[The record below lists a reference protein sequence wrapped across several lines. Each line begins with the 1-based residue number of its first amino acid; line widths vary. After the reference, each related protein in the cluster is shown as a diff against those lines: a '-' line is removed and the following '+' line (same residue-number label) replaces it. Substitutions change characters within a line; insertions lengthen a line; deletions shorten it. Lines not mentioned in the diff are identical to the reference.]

1 MNFDHVFP
9 TSDIISLISA
19 RLIQISTNDS
29 ILLLHPSAEIGMP
42 SNSCGLFSS
51 PDILN
56 QLQLEPLPSS
66 LNISSS
72 SLRSEWFEKHLAIVL
87 ANYGAKISTRAT
99 FNQTSSNTGEI
110 RGSTSLEGQ
119 ISFNFL
125 HNISI
130 PEANSHRWYCYIHSD
145 PPPPEISIFSRR
157 YDASFES
164 WSIIPIT
171 IPNVFENKIGKG
183 TTHSPNTI
191 DMNLEIAK
199 NYLDTSLS
207 LN

>member
-72 SLRSEWFEKHLAIVL
+72 SLRSEWLEKHLAIVL
-87 ANYGAKISTRAT
+87 ANHGAKISTRAT
-99 FNQTSSNTGEI
+99 FNQSSSNTGEI
-110 RGSTSLEGQ
+110 RGSTSLEGE
-119 ISFNFL
+119 ISFNYL

-145 PPPPEISIFSRR
+145 PPPREISIFSRR
-157 YDASFES
+157 SDASFES
-164 WSIIPIT
+164 WSFKPIT

-191 DMNLEIAK
+191 DMNLEIAR
-199 NYLDTSLS
+199 NYLDSSLS

>member
-1 MNFDHVFP
+1 MIFDHVFP
-9 TSDIISLISA
+9 TSDLISLISA
-19 RLIQISTNDS
+19 RLIQLSTSES

-42 SNSCGLFSS
+42 TNSCGLFSS
-51 PDILN
+51 INILN
-56 QLQLEPLPSS
+56 QLELDPLPSS

-72 SLRSEWFEKHLAIVL
+72 SLRSEWLEKHLAIVL
-87 ANYGAKISTRAT
+87 ANNGAKISTRAT
-99 FNQTSSNTGEI
+99 FIQTSSNTGEI
-110 RGSTSLEGQ
+110 RGSTSLEGE

-130 PEANSHRWYCYIHSD
+130 PDANLHQWYCYIHSN

-157 YDASFES
+157 YDSTFES
-164 WSIIPIT
+164 WSFDPIS
-171 IPNVFENKIGKG
+171 IPNVFENKIGNG
-183 TTHSPNTI
+183 TINSPNTI

-199 NYLDTSLS
+199 NYLDTSLG

>member
-51 PDILN
+51 PEILN

-72 SLRSEWFEKHLAIVL
+72 SLRSEWLEKHLAIVL
-87 ANYGAKISTRAT
+87 ANHGAKISTRAT

-145 PPPPEISIFSRR
+145 PPHLKYLFFQEDMMHHLNRGPSYQLQFQMSL
-157 YDASFES
+157 
-164 WSIIPIT
+164 
-171 IPNVFENKIGKG
+171 KIK
-183 TTHSPNTI
+183 
-191 DMNLEIAK
+191 LAK
-199 NYLDTSLS
+199 ELLI
-207 LN
+207 LQIRLI

>member
-87 ANYGAKISTRAT
+87 ANHGAKISTRAT